1 MIAWLNPG
9 ALPLIAL
16 AALPIVIHLLLRRR
30 ARVVPFPT
38 VRFIVPSDRSA
49 VRLRRPSDVLLL
61 ALRVAIVSCAAIAVA
76 RPLLLTDGRREAW
89 ATRTT
94 RAIVVDTSASVD
106 AGRASETATAE
117 RRDAVTARRFDA
129 PRLSDGIARAA
140 AWLSSAE
147 PGQREIVVVSDFQQG
162 TLGAEAFAAVPK
174 EIGLRMVPV
183 GNDGRG
189 EVTFD
194 VPAVFYEGEA
204 WARSVT
210 VAENS
215 SSATL
220 TRAAS
225 GGLTVAADEQV
236 RARLLGAL
244 AAAGAVAP
252 AADQPI
258 EMTFGTGTESS
269 ATAWPNEGWMRDAAR
284 RWFASRLPAGVAVR
298 ASARDK
304 TLVLGVD
311 TPADSLAAAQITQA
325 ALNARLDRRAVA
337 EREPAR
343 IPAGVLAQWT
353 RAPAPP
359 GADAWPRSRD
369 SDGRWLWLAVLGLM
383 GLEMWVRRAHQPRAV
398 VTEAHAA

>member
-30 ARVVPFPT
+30 ANVVRFPT

-49 VRLRRPSDVLLL
+49 VRFRRPSDALLL
-61 ALRVAIVSCAAIAVA
+61 AIRVAIVSCAVIAVA

-89 ATRTT
+89 ATRIT
-94 RAIVVDTSASVD
+94 RAIVVDTSASVN
-106 AGRASETATAE
+106 AGRASEAAAAE
-117 RRDAVTARRFDA
+117 QRDAVTARRFDA
-129 PRLSDGIARAA
+129 ARLSDGLARAA

-162 TLGAEAFAAVPK
+162 NLGAEAFAAVPK

-183 GNDGRG
+183 GNESRS

-194 VPAVFYEGEA
+194 VPAVFYEGEV

-210 VAENS
+210 VAES
-215 SSATL
+215 STSATL
-220 TRAAS
+220 MRSAS
-225 GGLTVAADEQV
+225 DGLTVAAEEQV
-236 RARLLGAL
+236 QARLLGAI

-252 AADQPI
+252 AGDQPI
-258 EMTFGTGTESS
+258 EINFGTGTKPS
-269 ATAWPNEGWMRDAAR
+269 AAARPTEGWMRDAAR
-284 RWFASRLPAGVAVR
+284 RLFASPLPAGVAVR

-304 TLVLGVD
+304 ALVLGVD
-311 TPADSLAAAQITQA
+311 TPADSLAAAQVTQA
-325 ALNARLDRRAVA
+325 ALNARLDPKVMA

-343 IPAGVLAQWT
+343 IPADVLAKWT
-353 RAPAPP
+353 RAPGPP
-359 GADAWPRSRD
+359 GDEAWPRSRD
-369 SDGRWLWLAVLGLM
+369 SDGRWLWLAVLALM
-383 GLEMWVRRAHQPRAV
+383 GLETWVRRAQQPRAV